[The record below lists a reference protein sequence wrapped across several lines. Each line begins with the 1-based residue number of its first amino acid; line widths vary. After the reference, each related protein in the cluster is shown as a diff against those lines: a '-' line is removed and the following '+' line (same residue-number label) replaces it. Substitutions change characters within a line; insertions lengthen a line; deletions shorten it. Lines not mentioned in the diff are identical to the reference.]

1 MPLRVLS
8 AFNLKNQ
15 TSPKFRIWSY
25 RFSFFMT
32 VVNNSSS
39 EGRGLILD
47 LLGTLLT
54 AFVASKSQ
62 ELREVTSQEVGFGWD
77 CIKYIAIAASVH
89 LFRDPWGKAHI
100 LQRAFL
106 ARGYGDATGETYQ
119 AWSLLLV

>member
-1 MPLRVLS
+1 
-8 AFNLKNQ
+8 
-15 TSPKFRIWSY
+15 
-25 RFSFFMT
+25 MT
-32 VVNNSSS
+32 VVNNSFS

-62 ELREVTSQEVGFGWD
+62 ELHEVTSQEVGFGWD
-77 CIKYIAIAASVH
+77 SIKYIAIAASVH